1 MKGVIIMSYIE
12 IIDLTKT
19 YISGEVETHAL
30 NGASLNINKG
40 ELLIIVGSSGAGKT
54 TLLNL
59 IGGMDSITS
68 GSLIIDGNDISKYN
82 ERQLTKYRRE
92 DIGFIFQFYNLIPN
106 ITALENIEMATEI
119 ALKPF
124 DPMDILKDVGLED
137 KAENFPAQL
146 SGGQQQRIAI
156 ARAIAKNPKLLLC
169 DEPTGALDYESGKM
183 VLKIIQ
189 DIVINYKTTAII
201 ITHNQ
206 ALEAIGDHVI
216 RMKNGKIEDEYYN
229 EHPQSVDE
237 IEW

>member
-1 MKGVIIMSYIE
+1 MPYIQV
-12 IIDLTKT
+12 IDLKKT
-19 YISGEVETHAL
+19 YGSGEVETHAL
-30 NGASLNINKG
+30 NGANLNVNKG

-59 IGGMDSITS
+59 IGGMDSISS
-68 GSLIIDGNDISKYN
+68 GSIIIDGSDISKYD
-82 ERQLTKYRRE
+82 EKQLTKYRRE

-106 ITALENIEMATEI
+106 ITSIENIEMATEI
-119 ALKPF
+119 SLDPF
-124 DPMDILKDVGLED
+124 DPFEILKDVGLED
-137 KAENFPAQL
+137 KADSFPAQL

-189 DIVINYKTTAII
+189 DIVKNYKTTAII

-206 ALEAIGDHVI
+206 ALEAIGDHVV
-216 RMKNGKIEDEYYN
+216 RMKNGKIENEFYN
-229 EHPQSVDE
+229 EHPKSVDE